1 MSTLDGQLHLVFNGA
16 IHNYIELKRE
26 LQALGIVFVSD
37 TDTEVALWA
46 YRVWGKACF
55 ERFNG
60 MWAIAIWNFE
70 KQELLLVRDRFGIKP
85 LYYSIRSNRIAFA
98 SEAKAILGVFRKNPQ

>member
-1 MSTLDGQLHLVFNGA
+1 MFNGA

-37 TDTEVALWA
+37 TDTEVALRA
-46 YRVWGKACF
+46 YRVWGKARF

-60 MWAIAIWNFE
+60 MWAIAI
-70 KQELLLVRDRFGIKP
+70 
-85 LYYSIRSNRIAFA
+85 
-98 SEAKAILGVFRKNPQ
+98 